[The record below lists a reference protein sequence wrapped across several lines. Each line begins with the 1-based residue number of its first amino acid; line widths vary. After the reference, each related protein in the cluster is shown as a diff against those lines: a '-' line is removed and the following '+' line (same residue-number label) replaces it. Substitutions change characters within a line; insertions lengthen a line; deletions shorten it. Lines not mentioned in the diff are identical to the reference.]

1 MEINTNRPVDI
12 SNFFIAG
19 VNYKKTDAATRGQ
32 FSINNDQ
39 YENILNL
46 APAYKSDA
54 LFILSTCN
62 RTEIYGFAED
72 AGELIDL
79 LCTQTTGDKNTFTRL
94 AYIKK
99 GEAAVEH
106 LFNVGAGLDSQ
117 ILGDYEIIGQLKAAV
132 KFSKE
137 RGFINCFLERMV
149 NCVLQSSKTI
159 KNDTALSGGT
169 VSVSFAAVQY
179 IKENFEINAGKKILL
194 IGTGK
199 IGRNTCKN
207 LVDYLG
213 TTNITLIN
221 RSEDKAAEL
230 AAELNLKYA
239 PLSDLDYHV
248 ANSDII
254 LTATNAG
261 QPTIFKSQL
270 ENKGIKLIVDLSVP
284 NNVDASVK
292 ELPGIT
298 LVNVDELSKLKDET
312 LQRREAEAPKAK
324 AIIAAQIAEY
334 MEWYQMRKNAPA
346 LNAIKGKL
354 IEIHT
359 LLKITFPNEGK
370 GCPVMNA
377 ERKIQK
383 VINNVAF
390 KMRSQNQQGC
400 HYLEAINE
408 FMSVSAGN

>member
-270 ENKGIKLIVDLSVP
+270 ENKGVKLIVDLSVP

-324 AIIAAQIAEY
+324 AIIATQIAEY